1 MLASNAHILNSSQL
15 SQPVACRVSSHPEAW
30 LGVQVRT
37 AGVDVIR
44 KTFYKE
50 PTLAALQKQVRS
62 VECSEPNGD
71 LSTLDAN
78 VNLVRILS
86 PPITVD

>member
-1 MLASNAHILNSSQL
+1 MLTSSILVNFLNLLHAESRATL
-15 SQPVACRVSSHPEAW
+15 R